1 MSEIN
6 GIEERLDDLPGS
18 EAPSRLTASR
28 ASGSTQLFGVAK
40 ARRARPGLRRGS
52 TPSGHRLAQPG
63 GLCSAG
69 QAPRSGRAPGRR
81 LLLLGV
87 AAGAGWQ
94 RGAGARRL

>member
-40 ARRARPGLRRGS
+40 ARRARPWLRCGFPRMRAGAAWQALALPGRPRGQAGL
-52 TPSGHRLAQPG
+52 PEG
-63 GLCSAG
+63 GL
-69 QAPRSGRAPGRR
+69 SGVEEMDGKRAR
-81 LLLLGV
+81 
-87 AAGAGWQ
+87 GWEV
-94 RGAGARRL
+94 GNIG